1 MSTPE
6 KRAAIDLDAIG
17 EKKLSE
23 ISAADF
29 LTALNAGGV
38 SFQAQQRIWP
48 EKKKV
53 ELWAEPENLGGVRAG
68 DLLNALKV
76 EKKKVEL
83 EKNPATEM
91 VKPIGIENVTN
102 PRDLLR
108 DPDFIGQVARE
119 VANQLRFGR

>member
-38 SFQAQQRIWP
+38 SFQAHHRIWP

-53 ELWAEPENLGGVRAG
+53 ELWVEPENLGGVRVG
-68 DLLNALKV
+68 DLVNVIRA

-83 EKNPATEM
+83 EKNPAAEI
-91 VKPIGIENVTN
+91 VKEVGVENVTN

-119 VANQLRFGR
+119 VANQLRFNR

>member
-1 MSTPE
+1 MSSE

-17 EKKLSE
+17 EKQLSE

-29 LTALNAGGV
+29 LTALNAGGI
-38 SFQAQQRIWP
+38 SAQVHHRIWP

-53 ELWAEPENLGGVRAG
+53 ELWAEPENLGGVKVG
-68 DLLNALKV
+68 DLLNVIKA

-83 EKNPATEM
+83 EKPPSTEI
-91 VKPIGIENVTN
+91 VKAVGVENVTN

-108 DPDFIGQVARE
+108 DPEFIGQVARE